1 MNFLKDINIFW
12 CFWHLLRWIKANL
25 THSKRIQEMS
35 PRMKL
40 LPFESPQP
48 HDNIKDKDKNVISSR
63 KERKEFFT
71 SQMQWKALL
80 NYKLPHYDLIFFITF
95 NIVGIMFIQLLQPHT
110 IFIFNI
116 CHHCSLKIVFTK
128 FSGYHDHSFFHFLYA
143 MSLPIINYARYP
155 WGIFQSL
162 SCWFLSIEI
171 QVNPRLSQK
180 PRWKDKSN
188 LVLFPCPEVDLAW
201 SSGSSGQGIVKVK
214 GLVPGNLTFTPE
226 QTGFINIILFI
237 CNVFGCNILEIV
249 CVLFSFLPTFSHFMV
264 ALY

>member
-1 MNFLKDINIFW
+1 MNFLKDINIVW

-110 IFIFNI
+110 IFILI
-116 CHHCSLKIVFTK
+116 YATIVLLKLFLPNSQDTTIIPFFT
-128 FSGYHDHSFFHFLYA
+128 FCMLC
-143 MSLPIINYARYP
+143 L
-155 WGIFQSL
+155 FQS
-162 SCWFLSIEI
+162 
-171 QVNPRLSQK
+171 
-180 PRWKDKSN
+180 
-188 LVLFPCPEVDLAW
+188 
-201 SSGSSGQGIVKVK
+201 
-214 GLVPGNLTFTPE
+214 
-226 QTGFINIILFI
+226 
-237 CNVFGCNILEIV
+237 
-249 CVLFSFLPTFSHFMV
+249 
-264 ALY
+264 